1 MARLFLVKP
10 LSAALLAAWCA
21 GEAAAGE
28 LSLGSTCPTCDA
40 GKVRAVETE
49 PAVQTS
55 GQPALPPG
63 HTRVTADAVAGQTRV
78 GVEARG
84 GVIVERNGQV
94 LNADRV
100 QYDQQADTVRAEGS
114 VVLDDGGSVVRSER
128 LEYDLGRGGG
138 KAEAVRLEA
147 EKEGR
152 RLQAVG
158 KEAKMEGKTR
168 YTLNDVRLNTC
179 QKGDAS
185 WYIQAD
191 SIEAD
196 YGKGVGVAKKAKL
209 VFGGVPVLYTPWA
222 DFPLNGNRKS
232 GLLVPTLKAGSDG
245 MEIEVPY
252 YFNLAPNYDAT
263 FNPRLISARGLQL
276 GSEFRYLQSKYD
288 GEFNGDWMP
297 DDRRSRH
304 NNRYQARWRHS
315 QQFGPGFRAGVDF
328 NQVSDNDY
336 YRDFYNRE
344 DIARNVN
351 LNREVWLENETDVL
365 GAFLVS
371 KLIVKKYQTLANADG
386 YRDRPYAILPRLGG
400 SWQKN
405 LGDTQINMDG
415 QYTRFVHDSRQSG
428 SRVVLYPS
436 VSRHFH
442 NGWGYVRPKAGLHYT
457 YYNLDSFRDRPSRT
471 AGRSIPIVNVDA
483 GMTFERQTELFG
495 RSLVQT
501 LEPRLFYN
509 YIPTRSQNDLPNF
522 DTSPNSFNYQQLFRE
537 NLYSGNDRIN
547 AANSLTTAV
556 QTRYLDRESG
566 EERARLGIGQK
577 FYFKDDKILMDGSVE
592 KGTRTRSD
600 WVAFAEGNI
609 SDSWSGQAAVHFNE
623 NQSRF
628 DNVSAGLLYRPEG
641 GKALSAR
648 YTYGRDEPI
657 YLQGNGEYF
666 RDKLSQIDVAAQW
679 PLRRN
684 LYGVARFNYAAN
696 VKKPLEMLAGLEYKS
711 ECGCWSASAVGQRY
725 VSGWNTERN
734 DANYKNAFFFTL
746 QLKDLSNIGKTNNIL
761 NNNVIPGYSKT
772 NEVVNP

>member
-10 LSAALLAAWCA
+10 LVVAAGMAAVA
-21 GEAAAGE
+21 GAAAE
-28 LSLGSTCPTCDA
+28 TSPLGKTCPACAD
-40 GKVRAVETE
+40 GKVLDAETE

-55 GQPALPPG
+55 GQPALPADY
-63 HTRVTADAVAGQTRV
+63 TRVTADTVAGQTRV

-84 GVIVERNGQV
+84 GVIVERNGQT

-100 QYDQQADTVRAEGS
+100 QYNQQADTVRAEGN
-114 VVLDDGGSVVRSER
+114 VVLDDGGSQVRSESM
-128 LEYDLGRGGG
+128 EYDLGKSSGTA
-138 KAEAVRLEA
+138 KTVRLEA

-152 RLQAVG
+152 RLQAAG
-158 KEAKMEGKTR
+158 KEAQMKSKSR
-168 YTLNDVRLNTC
+168 YSLKDVRFNTC
-179 QKGDAS
+179 QRGDAS
-185 WYIQAD
+185 WYIRAD
-191 SIEAD
+191 SVEAD
-196 YGKGVGVAKKAKL
+196 YDKGVGVAKKAKL
-209 VFGGVPVLYTPWA
+209 VLGGVPVLYTPWA

-232 GLLVPTLKAGSDG
+232 GLLVPTLKVGSDG
-245 MEIEVPY
+245 TEIEVPY

-263 FNPRLISARGLQL
+263 FSPRLISSRGLQL
-276 GSEFRYLQSKYD
+276 GGEFRYLQAKYG
-288 GEFNGDWMP
+288 GEINGRWMP
-297 DDRRSRH
+297 NDQRSRH
-304 NNRYQARWRHS
+304 NNRYQFQWRHQ
-315 QQFGPGFRAGVDF
+315 QQFGAGFRAGVDF
-328 NQVSDNDY
+328 NQVSDDDY

-351 LNREVWLENETDVL
+351 LNREVWLENKTDVL

-371 KLIVKKYQTLANADG
+371 RLIVKKYQTLANADG
-386 YRDRPYAILPRLGG
+386 HKDEPYAILPRLSG

-405 LGDTQINMDG
+405 LGNAQINIDG
-415 QYTRFVHDSRQSG
+415 QYTRFEHDEKQSG
-428 SRVVLYPS
+428 SRTVFYPS
-436 VSRHFH
+436 VSYHFH
-442 NGWGYVRPKAGLHYT
+442 NRWGYIRPKAGLHYT
-457 YYNLDSFRDRPSRT
+457 YYSLDAFRNRSGRN
-471 AGRSIPIVNVDA
+471 AGRGIPIANVDA
-483 GMTFERQTELFG
+483 GMTFERQTSLFG
-495 RSLVQT
+495 RDLVQT

-566 EERARLGIGQK
+566 EERARAGIGQK

-600 WVAFAEGNI
+600 WVAFAEGGI
-609 SDSWSGQAAVHFNE
+609 SDSLSGQAAVHFNE
-623 NQSRF
+623 NSSRF
-628 DNVSAGLLYRPEG
+628 DNVSAGLLYRPEE

-657 YLQGNGEYF
+657 YLQSNGEYF
-666 RDKLSQIDVAAQW
+666 RDKLSQVDVAAQW

-684 LYGVARFNYAAN
+684 LYGVARFNYATN

-725 VSGWNTERN
+725 VSGWDTGRN
-734 DANYKNAFFFTL
+734 NANYKNAFFFTL
-746 QLKDLSNIGKTNNIL
+746 QLKDLSNIGKNTDIL
-761 NNNVIPGYSKT
+761 NNAIPGYTKT
-772 NEVVNP
+772 NEVVKP